1 MHLHLGWRRENLP
14 RPERIRQGRV
24 GASLYVLVLALHEE
38 GPCIG
43 LEAQLP
49 ANPLGLVRELL
60 RFVRFDVVAGV
71 EDAVTASGDREG
83 MALRTAIA
91 MPRRKL
97 NDPCTERRPTRQ
109 AVVIGT
115 STIDKSS
122 RHFGK
127 RRSPAN
133 AGLDGIGANRLGS
146 VDAKLLA
153 VLAERPS

>member
-1 MHLHLGWRRENLP
+1 M
-14 RPERIRQGRV
+14 
-24 GASLYVLVLALHEE
+24 GASLYVLVLALHQE

-49 ANPLGLVRELL
+49 ANPLGLLRELL
-60 RFVRFDVVAGV
+60 RLVRFDVVAGV
-71 EDAVTASGDREG
+71 EDAVTASGDRDGIVGLRIACRGEG

-109 AVVIGT
+109 AVAIGT

-122 RHFGK
+122 
-127 RRSPAN
+127 
-133 AGLDGIGANRLGS
+133 
-146 VDAKLLA
+146 
-153 VLAERPS
+153 